1 MLSPIRIAGKC
12 LAVGPANAVGDD
24 GRRTED
30 PFAKR
35 KNLVLWP
42 TCGIKDHVSDIYI
55 YIHVNQMYLYIC
67 VV

>member
-35 KNLVLWP
+35 KNLVL
-42 TCGIKDHVSDIYI
+42 
-55 YIHVNQMYLYIC
+55 
-67 VV
+67 

>member
-1 MLSPIRIAGKC
+1 MYNYIYTYRVLYCTYMLSPIRIAGKC

-35 KNLVLWP
+35 KNLVL
-42 TCGIKDHVSDIYI
+42 
-55 YIHVNQMYLYIC
+55 
-67 VV
+67 